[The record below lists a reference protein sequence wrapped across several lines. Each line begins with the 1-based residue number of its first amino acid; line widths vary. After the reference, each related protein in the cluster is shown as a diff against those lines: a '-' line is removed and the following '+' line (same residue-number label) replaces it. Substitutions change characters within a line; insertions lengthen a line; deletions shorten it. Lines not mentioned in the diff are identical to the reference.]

1 MKFRFNTYFCVT
13 GTNNQNLFKAM
24 IFLRIFLLCHFSF
37 LFISAIINVKTFFF
51 FFSLFEQNEKDRLGG
66 FCVVRNLTNR
76 REKDRDKEKKIELP
90 MTLFCHNDLNTFSY
104 IQSSETGQ
112 IELLLYFLSMDRSF
126 TIYNEYTD
134 HFVAFVMLIT

>member
-1 MKFRFNTYFCVT
+1 
-13 GTNNQNLFKAM
+13 
-24 IFLRIFLLCHFSF
+24 
-37 LFISAIINVKTFFF
+37 
-51 FFSLFEQNEKDRLGG
+51 
-66 FCVVRNLTNR
+66 
-76 REKDRDKEKKIELP
+76 